1 MANRPVGAS
10 LAFVT
15 SRTSFTQATVDVT
28 ETHSTRIL
36 IQRIQGGDQ
45 QARELLYER
54 CLLPVLF
61 LVRINL
67 GRKLRSKVE
76 SWDLAQEALLRSL
89 ADLDKFRYE
98 SSGAFRRFLSVKVE
112 QVIRDHA
119 DYWSAAKRNPSREE
133 TAEDSD
139 SYRSVEHLVDHRN
152 PNSPSQQLRL
162 SEELSQLAEAM
173 DLLAEQSVDDWEM
186 IVAIQLVGSSTKEV
200 AEAMNLSADT
210 VRMRSKRAMVRL
222 AGIFRRL
229 EHRIIKHE
237 DEERDEFSR

>member
-76 SWDLAQEALLRSL
+76 SWD
-89 ADLDKFRYE
+89 
-98 SSGAFRRFLSVKVE
+98 
-112 QVIRDHA
+112 
-119 DYWSAAKRNPSREE
+119 
-133 TAEDSD
+133 
-139 SYRSVEHLVDHRN
+139 
-152 PNSPSQQLRL
+152 
-162 SEELSQLAEAM
+162 
-173 DLLAEQSVDDWEM
+173 
-186 IVAIQLVGSSTKEV
+186 
-200 AEAMNLSADT
+200 
-210 VRMRSKRAMVRL
+210 
-222 AGIFRRL
+222 
-229 EHRIIKHE
+229 
-237 DEERDEFSR
+237 